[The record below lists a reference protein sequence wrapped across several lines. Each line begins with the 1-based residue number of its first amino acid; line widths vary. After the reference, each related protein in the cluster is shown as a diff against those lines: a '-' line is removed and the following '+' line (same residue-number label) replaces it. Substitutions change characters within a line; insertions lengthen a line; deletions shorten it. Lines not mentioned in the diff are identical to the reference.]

1 MNTPLISVCIAA
13 HNAEKYLEAT
23 LRSVLAQTFRQWELI
38 VTEDGSSD
46 RTKEFVQDF
55 SSTVSQ
61 QVIYSR
67 HDTHRGEPAT
77 RNTGIAAAAGEWVAF
92 LDADDLW
99 KPDHL
104 DSLLSATQIEDCD
117 AVYAGSV
124 FYDNATWAKLSTR
137 APYETDLAD
146 LPLALY
152 TGRLSIMPS
161 AVMVRREALARF
173 GPFSDDFPHCSD
185 TEYWLRILSNGGRLF
200 YSGSNTCI
208 YRQHADIPSIK
219 TVVTLIESA
228 RVCELY
234 ARWAAIP
241 RSIARTRT
249 ASLYR
254 WGGRLLI
261 NEDPAAALESLSL
274 ALGIQPLNPKT
285 LGLWAKAY
293 LQKSAR
299 RRRAA

>member
-1 MNTPLISVCIAA
+1 MNTPSISVCIAA
-13 HNAEKYLEAT
+13 HNAEKHLEAT
-23 LRSVLAQTFRQWELI
+23 LRSVLAQTFKQWELI
-38 VTEDGSSD
+38 VTEDGSAD
-46 RTKEFVQDF
+46 RTEAFVQDF

-61 QVIYSR
+61 HVVYNR
-67 HDTHRGEPAT
+67 HDTSRGEPAT
-77 RNTGIAAAAGEWVAF
+77 RNTGIATATGEWVAF

-104 DSLLSATQIEDCD
+104 ESLLSATQIEDCD

-137 APYETDLAD
+137 APYEADLAD

-161 AVMVRREALARF
+161 AVMVKREALDQF
-173 GPFSDDFPHCSD
+173 GPFSTDFPHCSD
-185 TEYWLRILSNGGRLF
+185 TEYWLRILSKGGRLF

-208 YRQHADIPSIK
+208 YRQHADTPSAK

-228 RVCELY
+228 RVCEHY

-249 ASLYR
+249 ANLYR

-261 NEDPAAALESLSL
+261 NEDPAAALDSLSL
-274 ALGIQPLNPKT
+274 ALGIEPLNPKT
-285 LGLWAKAY
+285 LALWARAF
-293 LQKSAR
+293 LQKSIH